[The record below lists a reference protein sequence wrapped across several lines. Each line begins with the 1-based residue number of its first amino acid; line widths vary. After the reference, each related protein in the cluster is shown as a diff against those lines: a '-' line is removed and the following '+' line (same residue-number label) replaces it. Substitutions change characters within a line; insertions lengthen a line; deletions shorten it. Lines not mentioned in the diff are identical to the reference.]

1 MSDTQLPNDIKEL
14 LAGYVLDDLSPKEVK
29 EVEEL
34 LSDNPTLV
42 LEVKRLQE
50 AFDLMPYALNEVEPP
65 PQLRKTILEQMSPTI
80 APKPIPW
87 AKIIAGTTALVALYL
102 GLDNVRLRQALK
114 LAQNQRKVINVLQ
127 QANTRVFSLV
137 GTENANQ
144 ALGNIAIDPQ
154 ARKAVIVFQNL
165 PTAPKGQIYRLWAI
179 IDNKKIACADFRASA
194 EGKVLEEFSLPV
206 DVCGS
211 SQSTLAVTLEPL
223 PSPPQ
228 PVGPAMMIEKRCAQ

>member
-1 MSDTQLPNDIKEL
+1 MSDTRLPNDIEEL
-14 LAGYVLDDLSPKEVK
+14 LAGYVLDDLSPEEIQ
-29 EVEEL
+29 EVEQL
-34 LSDNPTLV
+34 LSNDPTLV

-87 AKIIAGTTALVALYL
+87 AKIIAGTTALVALFL
-102 GLDNVRLRQALK
+102 GLDNVRLRQELK
-114 LAQNQRKVINVLQ
+114 LAQNQKNVINVLQ
-127 QANTRVFSLV
+127 QANTRVFPLV
-137 GTENANQ
+137 GTDKANR
-144 ALGNIAIDPQ
+144 ASGNIAIDPQ

-165 PTAPKGQIYRLWAI
+165 PTPPEGQIYRLWAI
-179 IDNKKIACADFRASA
+179 IDDKKIACADFKTST
-194 EGKVLEEFSLPV
+194 EGKILKEFSLPV

-228 PVGPAMMIEKRCAQ
+228 PVGPAMMLEKS